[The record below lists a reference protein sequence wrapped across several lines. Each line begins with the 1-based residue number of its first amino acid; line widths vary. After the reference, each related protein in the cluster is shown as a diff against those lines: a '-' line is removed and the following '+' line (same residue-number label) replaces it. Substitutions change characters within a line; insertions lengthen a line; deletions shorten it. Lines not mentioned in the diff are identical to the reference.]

1 MKILLYPLVLLG
13 IAAHALAAETPGDR
27 WNLGDIYP
35 SLQAWNDDAA
45 KLESQLKDFAP
56 ACRGHLGES
65 AAKLRQCLDLNA
77 DIDKRYSRLA
87 VYSNELAAEDTG
99 AAAGLELRQRSQVLG
114 SRIGE
119 ATAFMS
125 PELIALGKE
134 KVDALMGRER
144 SLSIYRQ
151 PIDQVLR
158 MAPHTLDAKGEA
170 IVATFGLAT
179 GAAGS
184 TYRVLSGADLP
195 WPTVRLSD
203 GKEVKLDQSAYSH
216 YREADN
222 RDDRKKVFDAFWGTW
237 KEFERTFGV
246 TFYENLKKDTAYA
259 KVRGYPDSIT
269 QSLDRNR
276 VPVAVYDELI
286 AQANANL
293 PTLHRYFR
301 LRAKMLGVS
310 GMRYYDIYPP
320 LVTGGAQYPIE
331 QGKAMMLEAVKPL
344 GEPYRDA
351 MAAGVKSRWMDA
363 YPRPRKQSGAH
374 MAGRAYDVHPY
385 VLMNYTDNYE
395 SVSTMAHEW
404 GHAMHSYLSNR
415 GQPFVT
421 SGYSI
426 FVAEIASTFNEALL
440 LDSVLKGAKSDGE
453 RLLYLG
459 SALEGLRATFFRQ
472 AMFAEFE
479 RDVHARVDKGESLTG
494 EKLTKI
500 YGEILRR
507 YHGEKDGVVKI
518 DDLYTV
524 EWAFIPHFYSS
535 FYVYQYATSI
545 AASSLFA
552 ESVLKGEP
560 GARERYLKLLG
571 AGSSDYPYDLVKA
584 AGVDLASPAP
594 YQAVAARMNRIMDE
608 IEAIQARG
616 GGLSGT
622 VGSREEGPMEG
633 VLVSAQ
639 REGSPITVTVV
650 SDDQGRFRFP
660 AGRLAPGP
668 HAIRI
673 RATGFELE
681 GPPTVTIDAA
691 KAANIDVKLKPAADL
706 ASQLTNAEWMASVPG
721 SASDKRALLNCVAC
735 HTLERV
741 VRSKYSAEDFLNVV
755 LPRMQGY
762 VNQSMP
768 GAPQLRKGER
778 LMEERGD
785 QRVQIYRELGEFL
798 ANINQSKGP
807 WTYALKTFP
816 RPKGEATKV
825 VYTEWDLPRRLAQ
838 PHDVIVDGRGHAW
851 YSAFGDQKIG
861 RVDLATGA
869 VKEFDIAISKPE
881 FPTGVLALRAD
892 RDGILWFGNMYQAS
906 IGRFDP
912 ATEKVRYFAPPP
924 EDNLASTQLNQ
935 VSPFSAAVDG
945 KVWAQNSGFAGV
957 HRFDLATGKVETWAP
972 FRDSKEPHN
981 IYDVIADSRNNA
993 FFTDFR
999 QSHIGRIDAKTGEV
1013 RLYQTPTKG
1022 SSPRRG
1028 SMDAQDRLWFG
1039 EYRGHNIGMLDT
1051 KTGAIREWTPP
1062 TPYSAPYDVAL
1073 DRTGHAWTGS
1083 MTTDRIARLDTA
1095 SGKFVEYLLPR
1106 STNVR
1111 RVFVEDATDP
1121 PTLWVGNNH
1130 GASIVKVEAFAP

>member
-1 MKILLYPLVLLG
+1 MMKILLYPLVLLG

-351 MAAGVKSRWMDA
+351 MAAGVRSRWMDA
-363 YPRPRKQSGAH
+363 YP
-374 MAGRAYDVHPY
+374 
-385 VLMNYTDNYE
+385 
-395 SVSTMAHEW
+395 
-404 GHAMHSYLSNR
+404 
-415 GQPFVT
+415 
-421 SGYSI
+421 
-426 FVAEIASTFNEALL
+426 
-440 LDSVLKGAKSDGE
+440 
-453 RLLYLG
+453 
-459 SALEGLRATFFRQ
+459 
-472 AMFAEFE
+472 
-479 RDVHARVDKGESLTG
+479 
-494 EKLTKI
+494 
-500 YGEILRR
+500 
-507 YHGEKDGVVKI
+507 
-518 DDLYTV
+518 
-524 EWAFIPHFYSS
+524 
-535 FYVYQYATSI
+535 
-545 AASSLFA
+545 
-552 ESVLKGEP
+552 
-560 GARERYLKLLG
+560 
-571 AGSSDYPYDLVKA
+571 
-584 AGVDLASPAP
+584 
-594 YQAVAARMNRIMDE
+594 
-608 IEAIQARG
+608 
-616 GGLSGT
+616 
-622 VGSREEGPMEG
+622 
-633 VLVSAQ
+633 
-639 REGSPITVTVV
+639 
-650 SDDQGRFRFP
+650 
-660 AGRLAPGP
+660 
-668 HAIRI
+668 
-673 RATGFELE
+673 
-681 GPPTVTIDAA
+681 
-691 KAANIDVKLKPAADL
+691 
-706 ASQLTNAEWMASVPG
+706 
-721 SASDKRALLNCVAC
+721 
-735 HTLERV
+735 
-741 VRSKYSAEDFLNVV
+741 
-755 LPRMQGY
+755 
-762 VNQSMP
+762 
-768 GAPQLRKGER
+768 
-778 LMEERGD
+778 
-785 QRVQIYRELGEFL
+785 
-798 ANINQSKGP
+798 
-807 WTYALKTFP
+807 
-816 RPKGEATKV
+816 
-825 VYTEWDLPRRLAQ
+825 
-838 PHDVIVDGRGHAW
+838 
-851 YSAFGDQKIG
+851 
-861 RVDLATGA
+861 
-869 VKEFDIAISKPE
+869 
-881 FPTGVLALRAD
+881 
-892 RDGILWFGNMYQAS
+892 
-906 IGRFDP
+906 
-912 ATEKVRYFAPPP
+912 
-924 EDNLASTQLNQ
+924 
-935 VSPFSAAVDG
+935 
-945 KVWAQNSGFAGV
+945 
-957 HRFDLATGKVETWAP
+957 
-972 FRDSKEPHN
+972 
-981 IYDVIADSRNNA
+981 
-993 FFTDFR
+993 
-999 QSHIGRIDAKTGEV
+999 
-1013 RLYQTPTKG
+1013 
-1022 SSPRRG
+1022 
-1028 SMDAQDRLWFG
+1028 
-1039 EYRGHNIGMLDT
+1039 
-1051 KTGAIREWTPP
+1051 
-1062 TPYSAPYDVAL
+1062 
-1073 DRTGHAWTGS
+1073 
-1083 MTTDRIARLDTA
+1083 
-1095 SGKFVEYLLPR
+1095 
-1106 STNVR
+1106 
-1111 RVFVEDATDP
+1111 
-1121 PTLWVGNNH
+1121 
-1130 GASIVKVEAFAP
+1130 